1 LGAARAACYTVCFI
15 QGNATVTASASVVD
29 RSTPLLK
36 GRVRELFRHLP
47 HALAGD
53 EESVHQMRVAG
64 RRLRVALPL
73 LARSPEHRRARRA
86 RRILRE
92 LTRAAG
98 AGRDL
103 DVAVGLLE
111 AEVPGGARAT
121 PAQRTLRARLRAA
134 RTRSR
139 RRLADA
145 LLDVDIA
152 RLRRDLRRILAARGE
167 VLFTSVL
174 RLRDSREE
182 RGARLLEA
190 LAALGERYDV
200 PALHEARKQVRRLR
214 YTAEVADALLG
225 QPSPSAG
232 RFKELQ
238 EQLGSVR
245 DTYMLAEWLARQ
257 ARAAGVRG
265 QSAVQAEAAE
275 LRQLFAER
283 SRAQHRAFLERPP
296 AERARE
302 ALLSMGPS
310 RSSAA

>member
-1 LGAARAACYTVCFI
+1 VCYTVCFI
-15 QGNATVTASASVVD
+15 QGNPTVTAPASVVD

-47 HALAGD
+47 HALGGD

-73 LARSPEHRRARRA
+73 LARSPERRRAQRA
-86 RRILRE
+86 RRILRD

-111 AEVPGGARAT
+111 AELPKGTRAT

-152 RLRRDLRRILAARGE
+152 RLRRDLRKILAARGE

-174 RLRDSREE
+174 RLRDSREA
-182 RGARLLEA
+182 RGARLLET
-190 LAALGERYDV
+190 LAALGDRYDV

-214 YTAEVADALLG
+214 YSAEVADALLG
-225 QPSPSAG
+225 QSSPSAG
-232 RFKELQ
+232 LFKELQ
-238 EQLGSVR
+238 EQLGAVR
-245 DTYMLAEWLARQ
+245 DSYVLADWLAGQ
-257 ARAAGVRG
+257 ARAASVRG
-265 QSAVQAEAAE
+265 QSAVQAEATA
-275 LRQLFAER
+275 LQQLFAER
-283 SRAQHRAFLERPP
+283 SRAQHHVFLERPP
-296 AERARE
+296 AERARD
-302 ALLSMGPS
+302 ALLAMGPS